1 MRFEARTALYCPEY
15 IHKFYAPSAF
25 DLSLRIKEGEDRLAD
40 EYKRLGL
47 LHEEKVLE
55 KVRSS
60 GLRVHQIDLSE
71 TYASK
76 SAQTAEAL
84 MNHDIDIILGA
95 NIDEETESALKP
107 YLGDLHHM
115 DPDRVSRPDLLVR
128 VGENPHPMWAP
139 VDVKSH
145 GASAKNTTHSLE
157 RTNLDLSPAEEP
169 SIVGR
174 FQKED
179 ALQLA
184 HYSVHLQ
191 NLGLAFSDA
200 RAGIIGKD
208 GEFIHWA
215 NLDQVRLG
223 RGKAAPSAILVYYEN
238 FKKAQDLALKA
249 IAKNQDHSIEV
260 DVIAKV
266 TPGDYG
272 CMRCEFKKVCIK
284 EIEAFD
290 NGNGHVTLLAEV
302 TPNFQETHIPDIDSI
317 AELRIASNL
326 PKQAE
331 PAKVRAR
338 VWQTGVPELINPLE
352 PLDIPEFDIEIDID
366 LENSQAALFENLGEE
381 LPGKD
386 QVYLYGYGIW
396 DKSVTPD
403 WRQATFHSIV
413 NFDDTVEAEIEVL
426 SKMWSVL
433 KNQVALAEA
442 AGKTIGIFHYSKHE
456 QSWFRKFARRHAAV
470 PGTPSLPDVDDF
482 MAKYFVDLYE
492 YSQLVALP
500 ATGYGIKKL
509 APLAGFKWQVEDPG
523 GAESL
528 LKYREAIDLSLTE
541 ESRAANR
548 EWLRSYNIDDVRAT
562 FAVREYLRGLNLEP
576 GGS

>member
-25 DLSLRIKEGEDRLAD
+25 DLTLRLKEGEDRLAD

-47 LHEEKVLE
+47 AHEEKVLA
-55 KVRSS
+55 KIRAN

-71 TYASK
+71 TYKSK
-76 SAQTAEAL
+76 SLQTAEAL

-95 NIDEETESALKP
+95 NIDEETEEALKP
-107 YLGDLHHM
+107 YLGDLHRT

-128 VGENPHPMWAP
+128 VGSNPHPMWAP

-145 GASAKNTTHSLE
+145 GAAADNKSHTLE
-157 RTNLDLSPAEEP
+157 RTNLDLTPADEP
-169 SIVGR
+169 TIVGR
-174 FQKED
+174 FEKED

-191 NLGLAFSDA
+191 NIGLAFTDA

-223 RGKAAPSAILVYYEN
+223 RGKNAPSAILVYYES
-238 FKKAQDLALKA
+238 FKAAQDLALQS
-249 IAKNQDHSIEV
+249 IAKNKDHAKVV
-260 DVIAKV
+260 DSIAKV

-272 CMRCEFKKVCIK
+272 CLRCEFKKVCMK

-290 NGNGHVTLLAEV
+290 GGNGHVTLLAGV
-302 TPNFQETHIPDIDSI
+302 TPNFQDSHIPDIDSI
-317 AELRIASNL
+317 ADLRIATNL
-326 PKQAE
+326 PPQAE
-331 PAKVRAR
+331 AAKIRAR
-338 VWQTGVPELINPLE
+338 VWQTEVPELLDPSE
-352 PLDIPEFDIEIDID
+352 PLDIPEFDIEVDID
-366 LENSQAALFENLGEE
+366 LENSQAALFESFEE
-381 LPGKD
+381 ALPGKD
-386 QVYLYGYGIW
+386 QVYLYGYGIL
-396 DKSVTPD
+396 DRTISKD
-403 WRQATFHSIV
+403 WRDAQFYSII

-426 SKMWSVL
+426 STMWNAL
-433 KNQVALAEA
+433 KSEVTKAES
-442 AGKTIGIFHYSKHE
+442 AGKSIGIFHYSKHE

-470 PGTPSLPDVDDF
+470 PGTPSLQEVEDF
-482 MAKYFVDLYE
+482 MARYFVDLME
-492 YSQLVALP
+492 YSKLVALP

-509 APLAGFKWQVEDPG
+509 APLAGFKWQVDDPG

-528 LKYREAIDLSLTE
+528 LKYREAIDETLTE
-541 ESRAANR
+541 AERDANR
-548 EWLRSYNIDDVRAT
+548 EWLRSYNIDDVKAT
-562 FAVREYLRGLNLEP
+562 FAVREYLRTLKL
-576 GGS
+576 

>member
-15 IHKFYAPSAF
+15 IHKSYAPTAF
-25 DLSLRIKEGEDRLAD
+25 DLSLRVKEGEDRLAD

-47 LHEEKVLE
+47 VHEDKVLE
-55 KVRSS
+55 KVRAN

-71 TYASK
+71 TFKSK
-76 SAQTAEAL
+76 SQQTAEAL

-95 NIDEETESALKP
+95 NIDEETEVALKP
-107 YLGDLHHM
+107 FLGDLHHF

-128 VGENPHPMWAP
+128 VGANPHPMWAP

-145 GASAKNTTHSLE
+145 GVSADNKTHTLE
-157 RTNLDLSPAEEP
+157 RANLDLTPAEEP

-174 FQKED
+174 FKKED

-184 HYSVHLQ
+184 HYVIHLQ
-191 NLGLAFSDA
+191 NIGLAFTDA

-238 FKKAQDLALKA
+238 FKFAQDLALKS
-249 IAKNQDHSIEV
+249 IAKEENHALVV
-260 DVIAKV
+260 DSIAKV

-290 NGNGHVTLLAEV
+290 GGNGHVTLLAGV

-317 AELRIASNL
+317 ADLRIATNL
-326 PKQAE
+326 PPQAE
-331 PAKVRAR
+331 SAKIRAR
-338 VWQTGVPELINPLE
+338 VWQTKVPEL
-352 PLDIPEFDIEIDID
+352 LDPSENFEIPEFDIEIDID
-366 LENSQAALFENLGEE
+366 LENSQAALFESLGEE

-386 QVYLYGYGIW
+386 QVYLYGYGIL
-396 DKSVTPD
+396 DRTKSKD
-403 WRQATFHSIV
+403 WNKAEFTSII

-426 SKMWSVL
+426 STMWNVL
-433 KNQVALAEA
+433 KTEVGKAEA
-442 AGKTIGIFHYSKHE
+442 ARKSIGIFHYSSHE
-456 QSWFRKFARRHAAV
+456 KSWFKKFARRHAAV
-470 PGTPSLPDVDDF
+470 PGTPSLQEVEDF
-482 MAKYFVDLYE
+482 MAKYFVDLLK
-492 YSQLVALP
+492 YSELVALP
-500 ATGYGIKKL
+500 VTGYGIKKL
-509 APLAGFKWQVEDPG
+509 APLAGFQWEVSDPG

-528 LKYREAIDLSLTE
+528 LKYRESIDEALNPAE
-541 ESRAANR
+541 RAANQ
-548 EWLRSYNIDDVRAT
+548 EWLRSYNIDDVKST
-562 FAVREYLRGLNLEP
+562 FAVREYLRTLRF
-576 GGS
+576 

>member
-25 DLSLRIKEGEDRLAD
+25 DLSLRLKEGEDRLAD

-47 LHEEKVLE
+47 AHEEKVLA
-55 KVRSS
+55 KIRAN

-71 TYASK
+71 TYKSK
-76 SAQTAEAL
+76 SLQTAEAL

-95 NIDEETESALKP
+95 NIDEETEEALKP
-107 YLGDLHHM
+107 YLGDLHRT

-128 VGENPHPMWAP
+128 VGSNPHPMWAP

-145 GASAKNTTHSLE
+145 GAAADNKSHTLE
-157 RTNLDLSPAEEP
+157 RTNLDLTPADEP
-169 SIVGR
+169 TIVGR
-174 FQKED
+174 FEKED

-191 NLGLAFSDA
+191 NIGLAFTDA

-223 RGKAAPSAILVYYEN
+223 RGKNAPSAILVYYES
-238 FKKAQDLALKA
+238 FKAAQDLALQS
-249 IAKNQDHSIEV
+249 IAKNKDHAKVVNS
-260 DVIAKV
+260 IAKV

-272 CMRCEFKKVCIK
+272 CLRCEFKKVCMK

-290 NGNGHVTLLAEV
+290 GGNGHVTLLAGV
-302 TPNFQETHIPDIDSI
+302 TPNFQDSHIPVIDSI
-317 AELRIASNL
+317 ADLRIANNL
-326 PKQAE
+326 PPQAE
-331 PAKVRAR
+331 AAKIRAR
-338 VWQTGVPELINPLE
+338 VWQTEVPELLDPSE

-366 LENSQAALFENLGEE
+366 LENSQAALFESFEE
-381 LPGKD
+381 ALPGKD
-386 QVYLYGYGIW
+386 QVYLYGYGIL
-396 DKSVTPD
+396 DRTISKA
-403 WRQATFHSIV
+403 WRDAQFYSII

-426 SKMWSVL
+426 STMWNTL
-433 KNQVALAEA
+433 KSEVAKAESS
-442 AGKTIGIFHYSKHE
+442 GKSIGIFHYSKHE

-470 PGTPSLPDVDDF
+470 PGTPSLQEVEDF
-482 MAKYFVDLYE
+482 MAKYFVDLME
-492 YSQLVALP
+492 YSKLVALP

-509 APLAGFKWQVEDPG
+509 APLAGFKWQVDDPG

-528 LKYREAIDLSLTE
+528 LKYRESIDETLTQAE
-541 ESRAANR
+541 RDDNR
-548 EWLRSYNIDDVRAT
+548 EWLRSYNIDDVKST
-562 FAVREYLRGLNLEP
+562 FAVREYLRNLATEINP
-576 GGS
+576 N